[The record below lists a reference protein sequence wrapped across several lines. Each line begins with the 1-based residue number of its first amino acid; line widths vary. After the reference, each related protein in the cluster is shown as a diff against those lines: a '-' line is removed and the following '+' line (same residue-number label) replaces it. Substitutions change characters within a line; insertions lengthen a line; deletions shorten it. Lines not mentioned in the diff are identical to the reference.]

1 MRNLEDIKLYLI
13 DEENNI
19 YQNNVDSYTEYL
31 DELFVSI
38 RSNFAIR
45 HKIGTWMKNSEKLL
59 VVLYVN
65 RTIITNTEVDIFEE
79 SILINPSNITIENEN
94 TSSDDYSEFF
104 SKYDLRIKIK
114 DQIPIDINY
123 DDLYTDENFIQKVV
137 SFRRDIKLKELGI

>member
-1 MRNLEDIKLYLI
+1 MRSIEEVKLYLI

-19 YQNNVDSYTEYL
+19 YQNIVGSYTEQS

-45 HKIGTWMKNSEKLL
+45 SNFGTWMKNLDKLL

-65 RTIITNTEVDIFEE
+65 RTIITNNEVDIFEE
-79 SILINPSNITIENEN
+79 SILINPSNITIENQN
-94 TSSDDYSEFF
+94 TSSDDYSEYF
-104 SKYDLRIKIK
+104 SKFDLRIKIK

>member
-1 MRNLEDIKLYLI
+1 MRSIEEVKLYLI

-19 YQNNVDSYTEYL
+19 YQNIVGSYTEKS

-38 RSNFAIR
+38 RSNFY
-45 HKIGTWMKNSEKLL
+45 TWMKNLEKLL

-65 RTIITNTEVDIFEE
+65 KTIITNTEIDIFEE
-79 SILINPSNITIENEN
+79 SILINPSNITIENQN
-94 TSSDDYSEFF
+94 TSSDDYSEYF
-104 SKYDLRIKIK
+104 SKFDLRIKIK